1 MKKIIEN
8 EVYRTINHLFIGF
21 LFAYFLKHTL
31 SYDIAPDLYTCAFVY
46 YFSGVVIS
54 RIGSLVVEPL
64 LQRIGFVKFGEYSKY
79 VEASKH
85 DSKIELFSHIS
96 ENYRTFAS
104 LFITLIFLITADFVF
119 PLSEN
124 IGYLA
129 FTILFI
135 FLSSYRKQVNYVTK
149 RIDAYYR
156 SKDKVTS
163 HFREFNSTLEEIEK
177 SKQEY
182 FKISGQLTAENFEEN
197 DKQPFLSPKEL
208 EAVKEQIA
216 ASKIKEDSEKENKEE
231 KIMTDEEVLDEAK
244 ALGLR
249 VVQAVHG
256 IPEFEKDPSLLSEG
270 VLIVGFQNYTDA
282 EKFSEKTGRKLTNV
296 SALTYAKGFSGN
308 SSAAVLLKVT
318 KEYGAK

>member
-104 LFITLIFLITADFVF
+104 LFITLIFLITADYVF

-129 FTILFI
+129 STFI

-149 RIDAYYR
+149 RIDAYYK
-156 SKDKVTS
+156 SKDKATFAIS
-163 HFREFNSTLEEIEK
+163 HFRECNSTLEEIEK

-182 FKISGQLTAENFEEN
+182 FKNTKQFTAENFEES

-216 ASKIKEDSEKENKEE
+216 ANKINPEDIKSIHKIEDLEKE
-231 KIMTDEEVLDEAK
+231 
-244 ALGLR
+244 
-249 VVQAVHG
+249 
-256 IPEFEKDPSLLSEG
+256 S
-270 VLIVGFQNYTDA
+270 
-282 EKFSEKTGRKLTNV
+282 
-296 SALTYAKGFSGN
+296 
-308 SSAAVLLKVT
+308 
-318 KEYGAK
+318 